1 MMARSYGSV
10 SGKTNKNFL
19 SGFEG
24 VKGPL
29 KKFRENILHRKNRL
43 LYLHH
48 QNEQG
53 CLFS

>member
-19 SGFEG
+19 SGIEG
-24 VKGPL
+24 VEEPL
-29 KKFRENILHRKNRL
+29 KKIRKNILHRKNRL

-53 CLFS
+53 SSFS